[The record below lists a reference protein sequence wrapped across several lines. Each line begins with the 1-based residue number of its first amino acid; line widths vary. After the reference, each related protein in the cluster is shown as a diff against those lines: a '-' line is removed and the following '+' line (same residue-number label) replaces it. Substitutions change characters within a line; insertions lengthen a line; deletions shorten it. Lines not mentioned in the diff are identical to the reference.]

1 MRCAAN
7 KSIAPYHKHSLY
19 SLMSR
24 IPPLAAVR
32 TFEAAGRLQNFSRA
46 AEELGMTQAA
56 VSYQVRQLE
65 DRLGRAL
72 FVREKGRVHLSETG
86 QRLLPAISGAFAAMG
101 EAFASLDSD
110 EAEVLT
116 INAATSFGGTWLS
129 ARIGSFQLQYPDL
142 AVRMAMS
149 NDLIDFDASNVD
161 VAIRIGGGVW
171 PGLRADFLMRQYLA
185 PIASPAFIAEHG
197 IKEPAD
203 LLRVQR
209 LAPNDS
215 WWADWFAAAGVDT
228 PPAPSRR
235 GIELD
240 SQLQEASA
248 VQAGFGVA
256 MMTPLYWQAD
266 LASGRMVQPFETLY
280 VSASSGMWLVHR
292 DNRVGVRK
300 IERFREWLYAEIGKD
315 RHILPEALWQ
325 PPS

>member
-1 MRCAAN
+1 
-7 KSIAPYHKHSLY
+7 
-19 SLMSR
+19 MSR
-24 IPPLAAVR
+24 LPPLAAVR

-46 AEELGMTQAA
+46 AEELGLTQAA
-56 VSYQVRQLE
+56 VSYQIRQLE

-72 FVREKGRVHLSETG
+72 FVREKGRVRLSETG
-86 QRLLPAISGAFAAMG
+86 QRLLPAISNAFATMGDAFAALG
-101 EAFASLDSD
+101 SD
-110 EAEVLT
+110 EADVLT

-129 ARIGSFQLQYPDL
+129 ARIGSFQLQYPEL

-161 VAIRIGGGVW
+161 VAIRIGRGVW
-171 PGLRADFLMRQYLA
+171 PGLRSDFLMRQYLA
-185 PIASPAFIAEHG
+185 PIASPAFIEEHG
-197 IKEPAD
+197 IREPAD

-215 WWADWFAAAGVDT
+215 WWAEWFTLAGVAT
-228 PPAPSRR
+228 PPVLSRR

-256 MMTPLYWQAD
+256 MMTPLYWQGE
-266 LASGRMVQPFETLY
+266 LASGRMVQPFDTFY
-280 VSASSGMWLVHR
+280 VSKGSGMWLVHR

-300 IERFREWLYAEIGKD
+300 IERFREWLYAEIEKD
-315 RHILPEALWQ
+315 RHLLPDAVWE
-325 PPS
+325 PPL

>member
-1 MRCAAN
+1 
-7 KSIAPYHKHSLY
+7 
-19 SLMSR
+19 MSR
-24 IPPLAAVR
+24 LPPLAAVR

-46 AEELGMTQAA
+46 AEELGLTQAA
-56 VSYQVRQLE
+56 VSYQIRQLE

-72 FVREKGRVHLSETG
+72 FVREKGRVRLSETG
-86 QRLLPAISGAFAAMG
+86 QRLLPAISNAFATMGDAFAALG
-101 EAFASLDSD
+101 SD
-110 EAEVLT
+110 EADVLT

-129 ARIGSFQLQYPDL
+129 ARIGSFQLQYPEL

-161 VAIRIGGGVW
+161 VAIRIGKGVW
-171 PGLRADFLMRQYLA
+171 PGLRSDFLMRQYLA
-185 PIASPAFIAEHG
+185 PIASPAFIEEHD
-197 IKEPAD
+197 IREPAD

-215 WWADWFAAAGVDT
+215 WWAEWFALAGVAR
-228 PPAPSRR
+228 PPASTRR

-240 SQLQEASA
+240 SQVQDGSA

-256 MMTPLYWQAD
+256 MMTPLYWQGEF
-266 LASGRMVQPFETLY
+266 ASGRLVQPFDTLY

-300 IERFREWLYAEIGKD
+300 IERFREWLHAELQKD
-315 RHILPEALWQ
+315 RHLVPEALWA
-325 PPS
+325 PLA

>member
-1 MRCAAN
+1 
-7 KSIAPYHKHSLY
+7 
-19 SLMSR
+19 MSR
-24 IPPLAAVR
+24 LPPLAAVR

-46 AEELGMTQAA
+46 AEELGLTQAA
-56 VSYQVRQLE
+56 VSYQIRQLE

-72 FVREKGRVHLSETG
+72 FVREKGRVRLSETG
-86 QRLLPAISGAFAAMG
+86 QRLLPAISNAFATMGDAFAALG
-101 EAFASLDSD
+101 SD
-110 EAEVLT
+110 EADVLT

-129 ARIGSFQLQYPDL
+129 ARIGSFQLQYPEL

-149 NDLIDFDASNVD
+149 NDLVDFDASNVD
-161 VAIRIGGGVW
+161 VAIRIGKGVW

-185 PIASPAFIAEHG
+185 PIASPAFLEEHD
-197 IKEPAD
+197 ISEPAD

-215 WWADWFAAAGVDT
+215 WWAEWFALAGVAT
-228 PPAPSRR
+228 PPVLSRR

-256 MMTPLYWQAD
+256 MMTPLYWQGE
-266 LASGRMVQPFETLY
+266 LASGRMVQPFGTFY

-300 IERFREWLYAEIGKD
+300 IERFREWLRAEIAKD
-315 RHILPEALWQ
+315 RHLLPDAVWE